1 MNDVEQFAPP
11 IQVAAPTPIHLSMA
25 SSNLSH
31 QEEEQ
36 LESSTTRPVLS
47 LIWNHVGEVVDGH
60 EETRYERDRGLSTSI
75 KRRDRGLWLLHG
87 AFIRQE
93 GWSSLNGELIEFQ
106 LSNSLSLEPGY
117 ALVKR
122 MWDVV
127 ASLIMLGSLSP
138 LLLLISILIRIES
151 PGPAFFRQ
159 RRIGKDGAE
168 FLLWKFRSMHTGA
181 PKYAPS
187 PTSNLDS
194 RLTRIGR
201 LLRRI
206 SLDELPQLVNVLAGE
221 MSLVGPRPEMPFI
234 VDSYTSFERR
244 RLAVKPGITGLW
256 QVSPARAFPIHEN
269 LQYDLHY
276 IRNQNLFLDFFIL
289 LRTVTAVIRGA
300 GAV

>member
-1 MNDVEQFAPP
+1 MNNLEQLAPP
-11 IQVAAPTPIHLSMA
+11 AGPTPIHLSMA
-25 SSNLSH
+25 SSNLSR

-36 LESSTTRPVLS
+36 LESSTTQPALS
-47 LIWNHVGEVVDGH
+47 LIWNNGGEFVDGH
-60 EETRYERDRGLSTSI
+60 EETSYGRDWGLSTFSR
-75 KRRDRGLWLLHG
+75 RRDCGLSLLRG
-87 AFIRQE
+87 AFIRQG
-93 GWSSLNGELIEFQ
+93 GWSSLNRELIEFQ
-106 LSNSLSLEPGY
+106 ITNSVSLEPGY

-122 MWDVV
+122 IWDVV
-127 ASLIMLGSLSP
+127 ASLIMLGLLSP

-151 PGPAFFRQ
+151 PGPALFRQ

-168 FLLWKFRSMHTGA
+168 FLLWKFRSMHTSA

-187 PTSNLDS
+187 PTSNLDP

-201 LLRRI
+201 LIRRI
-206 SLDELPQLVNVLAGE
+206 SLDELPQLLNVLAGE

-234 VDSYTSFERR
+234 VDRYTSFERL

-276 IRNQNLFLDFFIL
+276 IRNQNLLLDFFIL
-289 LRTVTAVIRGA
+289 LRTVAAVIRGV